1 MQSLIVYT
9 ARVSLFWVIVW
20 RENTFL
26 GEVVIEKEIKLVYV
40 FMNRKQ
46 TISRSEVKLTSVI
59 VRHRIKQN

>member
-1 MQSLIVYT
+1 MQFLIVYT

-46 TISRSEVKLTSVI
+46 TISRSEVKLTT
-59 VRHRIKQN
+59 